1 MTDMTIQAVRP
12 NPLWFGPVLVLLG
25 GICIGFAPI
34 GLRYGL
40 ETMGPQAI
48 AFWRYTFAVPLVFA
62 TALFAQK
69 RLPARPNRFVILA
82 GICFALDIGFWHA
95 ALALTTV
102 ANATFIVNLGNI
114 GVGLLAWIFLR
125 ERPGAIWSIAV
136 IVALCGAGLL
146 TFGGGVESGGN
157 LRGDGLALIAAI
169 LVSGYM
175 LCAKIARRNL
185 SGLDVL
191 FWVTVTEMVVAAFLT
206 LLSGENFI
214 PATLS
219 GFVMPFFLAVVV
231 QLAGQGLIIAGLGK
245 TPASIAG
252 VLILIQPVIAAG
264 ISWQLFDEMLVA
276 LQFLGGGLL
285 LAGVFLAQRGSTN
298 KTAITVD

>member
-12 NPLWFGPVLVLLG
+12 TPLWFGPVLVLLG

-62 TALFAQK
+62 TTLLAQK

-125 ERPGAIWSIAV
+125 ERPGAIWGIAV

-157 LRGDGLALIAAI
+157 LRGDGLALIAAV

-191 FWVTVTEMVVAAFLT
+191 FWVTVTEMVVAALLT
-206 LLSGENFI
+206 LFSGESFI

-219 GFVMPFFLAVVV
+219 GFVRPFFLAVVV

-285 LAGVFLAQRGSTN
+285 LAGVFLSQRGSTN
-298 KTAITVD
+298 KTAFTVD